1 MKRHVVGLKWAA
13 RLTGRPGCISVGRA
27 RGIKALGVRYEKAF
41 EKWIGPGEATRGVWF
56 EFEDKNGH
64 GYCQVDFLI
73 RGEGEVFVLE
83 LKHTWNEGAHVE
95 LEKLYLPIVSLAM
108 KAPAFGLVVA
118 KRLTPE
124 SRRVKVVAGLEE
136 GKAQAR
142 SARRVVFHWLGG
154 VPVRASREVYRPHAV
169 GLSGRVFLG

>member
-1 MKRHVVGLKWAA
+1 MKRQVVGLKWAA
-13 RLTGRPGCISVGRA
+13 RLVERPGCISIGRA

-95 LEKLYLPIVSLAM
+95 LEKLYLPVVGEALGQ
-108 KAPAFGLVVA
+108 APLGVVVV
-118 KRLTPE
+118 KRLVPWMPH
-124 SRRVKVVAGLEE
+124 VAICEGLDE
-136 GKAQAR
+136 ALAA
-142 SARRVVFHWLGG
+142 ARRGRRAVLHWIGGGPVFTG
-154 VPVRASREVYRPHAV
+154 ASWGALAP
-169 GLSGRVFLG
+169 LSP